1 MSDDNNVSVKKQDI
15 HDDNQ
20 QILKNNIN
28 VPILRFK
35 DYSEEFKHYK
45 FKELIKKS
53 KAGGTPKSTNLTYYN
68 GNIPFLS
75 IKDMNNQ
82 GKFINYT
89 EKTITKEGLENSSA
103 WIVPKN
109 SILYS
114 IYASVGFIAIN
125 NINLST
131 SQAIYSIILKDN
143 VDINYIYYYLQNLK
157 KNIHKYIET
166 GTQGN
171 LNSKIVQNFN
181 IKIPSLNEQKRI
193 GNFLSL
199 IDEKIELLE
208 KKSNLLKEYKHG
220 FIQKLRTGKIKFKK
234 NDGTYYS
241 DWKEIKLSEILFE
254 HKLKYTGNEEVYSVS
269 VHKGVV
275 NQIEHLGR
283 SFATKDLSKYKLVKP
298 GDLIYTKSPTAGFE
312 LGIIKQNKNNKNVVV
327 SPLYGVFTPKSKYL
341 GNYLD
346 AYFESS
352 VNTRNYLHPIVQKGA
367 KNTMNITN
375 KVFLSKSLY
384 LPSVLEEQKKISDS
398 INIINQKSEKIDNN
412 ILIIKQFKKGLLQK
426 MFV

>member
-1 MSDDNNVSVKKQDI
+1 
-15 HDDNQ
+15 
-20 QILKNNIN
+20 
-28 VPILRFK
+28 
-35 DYSEEFKHYK
+35 
-45 FKELIKKS
+45 
-53 KAGGTPKSTNLTYYN
+53 
-68 GNIPFLS
+68 
-75 IKDMNNQ
+75 MNNQ

-208 KKSNLLKEYKHG
+208 KKSNLIKKYKHG
-220 FIQKLRTGKIKFKK
+220 VIQKLRKGKIRFKK
-234 NDGTYYS
+234 DNKEDYKN
-241 DWKEIKLSEILFE
+241 WKEVKLNEVLFE
-254 HKLKYTGNEEVYSVS
+254 HKLRYTGKEEVYSVS

-275 NQIEHLGR
+275 NQVEHLGR
-283 SFATKDLSKYKLVKP
+283 SFATKNLSKYKLVKP

-312 LGIIKQNKNNKNVVV
+312 LGIIKQNKNNKDVVV

-375 KVFLSKSLY
+375 KVFLSKTLY
-384 LPSVLEEQKKISDS
+384 LPSDLEEQKKISNFID
-398 INIINQKSEKIDNN
+398 IINQKSEKINKDLLNM
-412 ILIIKQFKKGLLQK
+412 KQFKKGLLQK

>member
-1 MSDDNNVSVKKQDI
+1 
-15 HDDNQ
+15 
-20 QILKNNIN
+20 
-28 VPILRFK
+28 
-35 DYSEEFKHYK
+35 
-45 FKELIKKS
+45 
-53 KAGGTPKSTNLTYYN
+53 
-68 GNIPFLS
+68 
-75 IKDMNNQ
+75 MNNQ

-208 KKSNLLKEYKHG
+208 KRYEILLNIKKFYLNVIFNKFLENHKYQIFTLGEISDKLENGYSGNQVPYKTK
-220 FIQKLRTGKIKFKK
+220 FPVTRIESISTGKINYNKVGYVKNINECYRLKKGDLLLSNINSLKHIGKTVYFEDRFPLYHGMNLILIRINKKFNSRYIYYYIIFHQNWFKK
-234 NDGTYYS
+234 MACQA
-241 DWKEIKLSEILFE
+241 
-254 HKLKYTGNEEVYSVS
+254 
-269 VHKGVV
+269 V
-275 NQIEHLGR
+275 NQA
-283 SFATKDLSKYKLVKP
+283 S
-298 GDLIYTKSPTAGFE
+298 
-312 LGIIKQNKNNKNVVV
+312 
-327 SPLYGVFTPKSKYL
+327 
-341 GNYLD
+341 
-346 AYFESS
+346 
-352 VNTRNYLHPIVQKGA
+352 
-367 KNTMNITN
+367 
-375 KVFLSKSLY
+375 
-384 LPSVLEEQKKISDS
+384 
-398 INIINQKSEKIDNN
+398 INQKSLKKFKIKIPERKIQNQIEKLLYHFDLKIKINKN
-412 ILIIKQFKKGLLQK
+412 RINEYKQFKKGLLQK

>member
-1 MSDDNNVSVKKQDI
+1 MRMWQGACGVSDYEGIVSPAYT
-15 HDDNQ
+15 
-20 QILKNNIN
+20 ILSPKNNIN
-28 VPILRFK
+28 SKFFYYYFK
-35 DYSEEFKHYK
+35 THYMIYQFMKYSQGLTSDTWNLKYPLISEIKINLPSIEEQNKIVMFI
-45 FKELIKKS
+45 ELIDKK
-53 KAGGTPKSTNLTYYN
+53 
-68 GNIPFLS
+68 
-75 IKDMNNQ
+75 
-82 GKFINYT
+82 
-89 EKTITKEGLENSSA
+89 
-103 WIVPKN
+103 
-109 SILYS
+109 
-114 IYASVGFIAIN
+114 
-125 NINLST
+125 
-131 SQAIYSIILKDN
+131 
-143 VDINYIYYYLQNLK
+143 
-157 KNIHKYIET
+157 
-166 GTQGN
+166 
-171 LNSKIVQNFN
+171 
-181 IKIPSLNEQKRI
+181 
-193 GNFLSL
+193 
-199 IDEKIELLE
+199 IDLLE

>member
-20 QILKNNIN
+20 HAPKLVPELRFPGFNDEWKKVKIKNIFNERKEKGFKNLELLSVTINDGVIKTDTLNSRNTSNPDKSKYKRVLPNDIAYNSMRMWQGACGVSSYEGIVSPAYTVLSPKNNIN
-28 VPILRFK
+28 SQFFYYYFK
-35 DYSEEFKHYK
+35 THFMLYQFTKYSQGLTSDTWNLKYPLISKIKINLPTYEEQTR
-45 FKELIKKS
+45 IV
-53 KAGGTPKSTNLTYYN
+53 N
-68 GNIPFLS
+68 
-75 IKDMNNQ
+75 
-82 GKFINYT
+82 FIN
-89 EKTITKEGLENSSA
+89 
-103 WIVPKN
+103 
-109 SILYS
+109 
-114 IYASVGFIAIN
+114 
-125 NINLST
+125 
-131 SQAIYSIILKDN
+131 IIDK
-143 VDINYIYYYLQNLK
+143 
-157 KNIHKYIET
+157 
-166 GTQGN
+166 
-171 LNSKIVQNFN
+171 
-181 IKIPSLNEQKRI
+181 
-193 GNFLSL
+193 
-199 IDEKIELLE
+199 KIELLE

-275 NQIEHLGR
+275 NQIEHLWR

-398 INIINQKSEKIDNN
+398 INIINQKSEKIDIN
-412 ILIIKQFKKGLLQK
+412 ILIMKQFKKGLLQK

>member
-1 MSDDNNVSVKKQDI
+1 MINLNDAPSRAQRLLKENDI
-15 HDDNQ
+15 LFQ
-20 QILKNNIN
+20 LVRPYQKNNLYFSEKGKYHYVASTGYAQIRSKIYSKFLYQLLHTEKFLKEVLRRCTGTSYPAIN
-28 VPILRFK
+28 SNDLK
-35 DYSEEFKHYK
+35 S
-45 FKELIKKS
+45 IKV
-53 KAGGTPKSTNLTYYN
+53 
-68 GNIPFLS
+68 NIP
-75 IKDMNNQ
+75 
-82 GKFINYT
+82 
-89 EKTITKEGLENSSA
+89 
-103 WIVPKN
+103 
-109 SILYS
+109 
-114 IYASVGFIAIN
+114 
-125 NINLST
+125 
-131 SQAIYSIILKDN
+131 
-143 VDINYIYYYLQNLK
+143 
-157 KNIHKYIET
+157 
-166 GTQGN
+166 
-171 LNSKIVQNFN
+171 NSKVQ
-181 IKIPSLNEQKRI
+181 KLI
-193 GNFLSL
+193 GDFLFL
-199 IDEKIELLE
+199 IDRKIDLLE

-398 INIINQKSEKIDNN
+398 INIINQKSEKIDIN
-412 ILIIKQFKKGLLQK
+412 ILIMKQFKKGLLQK